1 MKVENKKSVQ
11 IQRHCIRIH
20 PSCIPI
26 AELIGRYGTTM
37 PMPMLDIDP
46 DQHPPVVVKLS
57 ATEYRLV
64 KNYLAFIRQI
74 DQPSIKVQIDK
85 TNEAISDEML
95 IRTIGLEL
103 CDLFVRQRKIE
114 PEIEQMIFEQ
124 SELIFGEKKIHEDIC
139 ALGGWSYDDLKNA
152 RRLRRVKTDLPA
164 FSLADY
170 LYSSGLPTKG
180 VYNEF

>member
-11 IQRHCIRIH
+11 IQRHCI
-20 PSCIPI
+20 CIRSNCTPI

-37 PMPMLDIDP
+37 PTLDFGP
-46 DQHPPVVVKLS
+46 DQYLPVVVKHS
-57 ATEYRLV
+57 PTEYLLV

-124 SELIFGEKKIHEDIC
+124 SEVIFNGKRTHQYIC
-139 ALGGWSYDDLKNA
+139 ALGKWSYDDLKNA

>member
-1 MKVENKKSVQ
+1 MKVENKKYVQ
-11 IQRHCIRIH
+11 IQSHYICTC
-20 PSCIPI
+20 SGCTPI
-26 AELIGRYGTTM
+26 AELMGRYGPTM

-46 DQHPPVVVKLS
+46 DQHLPVVVKHS
-57 ATEYRLV
+57 PTEYLLI

-85 TNEAISDEML
+85 NNEAISDEML

-114 PEIEQMIFEQ
+114 PEIEQMLFEQ
-124 SELIFGEKKIHEDIC
+124 SEVIFDGKRTHQYIC

>member
-20 PSCIPI
+20 PKCIPI
-26 AELIGRYGTTM
+26 AELMGWYNPSKST
-37 PMPMLDIDP
+37 LDFGP
-46 DQHPPVVVKLS
+46 DQYPPVVVKLS

-85 TNEAISDEML
+85 TNEAILDEML

>member
-11 IQRHCIRIH
+11 IQKLGIRLH
-20 PSCIPI
+20 PKCIPM
-26 AELIGRYGTTM
+26 AELMGRYNPSKST
-37 PMPMLDIDP
+37 LDFGP
-46 DQHPPVVVKLS
+46 DQHLPVVVKLS

-124 SELIFGEKKIHEDIC
+124 SEIIFDGKRTHQYIC

-152 RRLRRVKTDLPA
+152 RRLRRAKSDLPA
-164 FSLADY
+164 FSLVDY
-170 LYSSGLPTKG
+170 LYVSGLPTKG
-180 VYNEF
+180 VYNEL

>member
-20 PSCIPI
+20 PGCTPI

-37 PMPMLDIDP
+37 PTLDFGP
-46 DQHPPVVVKLS
+46 DQYLPVVVKHSPTAYL
-57 ATEYRLV
+57 LV

-124 SELIFGEKKIHEDIC
+124 SEVIFYGKRTHQYIC

-164 FSLADY
+164 FSLVDY

>member
-1 MKVENKKSVQ
+1 MKVENKKPVK
-11 IQRHCIRIH
+11 IQRHQIRIH
-20 PSCIPI
+20 PKCIPM
-26 AELIGRYGTTM
+26 AELIGRYGATM

-46 DQHPPVVVKLS
+46 DQHLPVVVKLS
-57 ATEYRLV
+57 ATEYLLTQ
-64 KNYLAFIRQI
+64 NYLAFIRQI

-85 TNEAISDEML
+85 TNKAILNEML

-103 CDLFVRQRKIE
+103 CDLFIRQRKIE
-114 PEIEQMIFEQ
+114 PEIEQMLFEQ
-124 SELIFGEKKIHEDIC
+124 SEVIFDGKRTHQYIC